1 MKIKREYLILIL
13 ILFIGLLIRIHL
25 LRIDVFHENDVV
37 HYSHL
42 GKNLIES
49 GKYSY
54 GENFNMGV
62 FMPPGYPIFVGL
74 LQLFIDD
81 LSSATKLVSLIF
93 SVITIF
99 LFFLIGKEIYNK
111 EAGLFAALAC
121 AVHPLILSLSIFGLP
136 DAQFLCLQFLSIYV
150 FIVSIRKDHLFMY
163 VGLGMLFALTYLT
176 KPDGLLLMLLP
187 FLHLFGFFGNKPNIN
202 KRQLL
207 KIFLMISVFILSI
220 SPYLIFL
227 KNNTGQFSV
236 TGKVQVNLMIA
247 EEGGGVEFHKLVGIS
262 GGPYERVAYA
272 LNEGKDQVKGFDS
285 KVQFS
290 LVNYVLKDPF
300 FHLSR
305 YIRNVLH
312 EVKVLFK
319 LLAPILL
326 PLFFTFFY
334 KDLFKIKTRLIFLLL
349 PVLYSAIYP
358 FFYVI
363 ERHMSVIVSHTILFS
378 SVGFMNSDKALLNLF
393 DFYNIRKNKIIS
405 FLGKNIKYIILAIM
419 VISSILYIAFSE
431 HGKRD
436 VAIEHVNAGYFL
448 KDTVSSEYEKLNVM
462 ALRPFVSFYSN
473 ARFTMLPYANSIDV
487 IDFAKLYNVDYIVID
502 ERFMNGWE
510 AYDELIEMD
519 KYSDKVELVYK
530 DNTDKLIKLFRIKE

>member
-1 MKIKREYLILIL
+1 MKIKREYVILIL
-13 ILFIGLLIRIHL
+13 ILFIGLLIRVHL
-25 LRIDVFHENDVV
+25 FRIDVFHENDVV

-49 GKYSY
+49 GNYSY

-74 LQLFIDD
+74 MQLFIHD

-111 EAGLFAALAC
+111 DAGLFAAFAY
-121 AVHPLILSLSIFGLP
+121 AVHPLILDLSIFGLP
-136 DAQFLCLQFLSIYV
+136 DALYLCLQFLSIYV

-176 KPDGLLLMLLP
+176 KPDGLLLLLLP
-187 FLHLFGFFGNKPNIN
+187 FLHLFGFWGDKHNIN

-207 KIFLMISVFILSI
+207 KIFLMISIFILCI

-227 KNNTGQFSV
+227 KSNTGQFSV

-247 EEGGGVEFHKLVGIS
+247 EEGGGVEFHQLVGVS

-272 LNEGKDQVKGFDS
+272 LNDSKDQVKGFDS

-290 LVNYVLKDPF
+290 LVNYVLRNPF

-305 YIRNVLH
+305 YIRNILH

-326 PLFFTFFY
+326 TLFFTFFY

-349 PVLYSAIYP
+349 PVLFSAIYP

-378 SVGFMNSDKALLNLF
+378 SVGFTISDKALLSLF
-393 DFYNIRKNKIIS
+393 DFYEVRKNKITS
-405 FLGKNIKYIILAIM
+405 LLGKYIKYIILAIM
-419 VISSILYIAFSE
+419 VLSSILYIAFSE
-431 HGKRD
+431 HGKRE
-436 VAIEHVNAGYFL
+436 IPTEHIKAGYFL

-462 ALRPFVSFYSN
+462 ALRPFVSFYSDS
-473 ARFTMLPYANSIDV
+473 RFTMLPYANSRDV
-487 IDFAKLYNVDYIVID
+487 IDFAKSYNADYIVIE

-510 AYDELIEMD
+510 VFDELIEMD
-519 KYSDKVELVYK
+519 KYSDEVELAYK